1 MNSNLLGAKGEQSA
15 ARFLRKEGYEI
26 ISANYKTLI
35 GEIDIVAQKD
45 NVVCF
50 VEVKTRQEGGM
61 FPPSAAVDIKKQ
73 ENIKSS
79 VANYVNKYKI
89 KNEIRYDIIEVLVNG
104 NTVTNIN
111 HIKTFLKIIIK

>member
-1 MNSNLLGAKGEQSA
+1 MNSNLLGAIGEQSA

-26 ISANYKTLI
+26 LSANYKTLI
-35 GEIDIVAQKD
+35 GEIDIVAQKN

-61 FPPSAAVDIKKQ
+61 LPPSAAVDVKKQ

-79 VANYVNKYKI
+79 AANYINKYNVKSQ
-89 KNEIRYDIIEVLVNG
+89 IRYDIIEIFVNG
-104 NTVTNIN
+104 SSVTDIN
-111 HIKTFLKIIIK
+111 HIKNAF